1 LIIINRVKLDSIFRR
16 NHNFNVKT
24 VVLLFI
30 LAVNLSTFGQS
41 IYTNDM
47 DYVLGDCKQRFITG
61 AVATQ
66 EQADNLLKGFKAM
79 KVNGIRIPIFPR
91 DANTGVSLNPHPTIM
106 KYFYEQAL
114 VAGFHVFANPAQ
126 GGGGI
131 RIANHSLSN
140 TSSVKGIQ
148 AATDELVNRIIEFSN
163 EYPGLKWLNP
173 FNEDGRTN
181 TVWSISQIN
190 EIYKRLYDHGVN
202 GAELIG
208 PCTWGLPAGIDMLK
222 NTDITKYITVASSHN
237 LGHND
242 GQWSTFKA
250 LAEAK
255 NLPVWDSEAN
265 NDPGNTDTNKV
276 EAALENKVDG
286 LVVYNSGN
294 NIDLNTGAINGT
306 NVYYMS
312 VYLKQRES
320 IAVNGTATQSE
331 TTAPQWYVEASR
343 AIDGNVNGHWSGGN
357 GSVTHTAGVNPWWQV
372 DLGSNK
378 NIEEIKI
385 YNRTDANPQNLS
397 NFTVTVTNTS
407 GRTVFSKTY
416 ADYPNPFLV
425 IETGDIS
432 GRIVKVQKNDI
443 GTLTLAEVLIFATS
457 QPLSINIYDEIKV
470 SVFPNPTTDKLI
482 ISIPNNVLKRYTL
495 YNLSGQM
502 ISTNNTNTKE
512 VEINVSKLSMGIYF
526 LKMEGDKFYG
536 IHKIIKK

>member
-1 LIIINRVKLDSIFRR
+1 
-16 NHNFNVKT
+16 
-24 VVLLFI
+24 
-30 LAVNLSTFGQS
+30 
-41 IYTNDM
+41 M
-47 DYVLGDCKQRFITG
+47 
-61 AVATQ
+61 
-66 EQADNLLKGFKAM
+66 
-79 KVNGIRIPIFPR
+79 
-91 DANTGVSLNPHPTIM
+91 
-106 KYFYEQAL
+106 
-114 VAGFHVFANPAQ
+114 
-126 GGGGI
+126 
-131 RIANHSLSN
+131 
-140 TSSVKGIQ
+140 
-148 AATDELVNRIIEFSN
+148 
-163 EYPGLKWLNP
+163 
-173 FNEDGRTN
+173 
-181 TVWSISQIN
+181 
-190 EIYKRLYDHGVN
+190 
-202 GAELIG
+202 
-208 PCTWGLPAGIDMLK
+208 
-222 NTDITKYITVASSHN
+222 
-237 LGHND
+237 
-242 GQWSTFKA
+242 
-250 LAEAK
+250 
-255 NLPVWDSEAN
+255 
-265 NDPGNTDTNKV
+265 
-276 EAALENKVDG
+276 
-286 LVVYNSGN
+286 
-294 NIDLNTGAINGT
+294 
-306 NVYYMS
+306 
-312 VYLKQRES
+312 
-320 IAVNGTATQSE
+320 
-331 TTAPQWYVEASR
+331 
-343 AIDGNVNGHWSGGN
+343 